1 MIVRVFGV
9 VSVIGVVFGVVFG
22 VGIRYWMWTAAVG
35 AARVCLC
42 LCL

>member
-1 MIVRVFGV
+1 MIVSVF
-9 VSVIGVVFGVVFG
+9 VSVIGVVFG